1 MGASAQVRERTL
13 GVKGDTSVFQAFK
26 QFQFVRIALA
36 LKIGYGFG
44 LGYFTALKS
53 RRSAG
58 QFQHFF
64 LHFGEIIAGK
74 SMVPKIDIVIKT
86 LLNGRPNPQSNP
98 GVQSLQGLRQKVGTR
113 MPKRR
118 TRTGFIPFEQT
129 KAGCFGKTSL
139 QIPDFTVHLRRKNL
153 SGQAFR

>member
-36 LKIGYGFG
+36 LKIGYGLG
-44 LGYFTALKS
+44 LGYFTALEG
-53 RRSAG
+53 RRLAG

-86 LLNGRPNPQSNP
+86 LLNGRSNPQTNSWVK
-98 GVQSLQGLRQKVGTR
+98 GLQGLGQKVS
-113 MPKRR
+113 
-118 TRTGFIPFEQT
+118 
-129 KAGCFGKTSL
+129 A
-139 QIPDFTVHLRRKNL
+139 
-153 SGQAFR
+153 